1 MVALTKAVL
10 GAALWVVGVSAA
22 GGILGGLGWWSSG
35 AGWAAAATMAIA
47 AWWLVRPLSDI
58 DGADGADGADGVDQA
73 DAADDAEDAGDAG
86 DADVASARRVHGHAR
101 GPDSHH
107 SAGHRGGSRGSRG
120 SRAAA
125 GALVAVCVAF
135 TVGAAATRSEQ
146 VVVHRDA
153 SSNLQAAVSLART
166 GERVVAVSAELAASG
181 ALDVPGVGVGSMA
194 FYEVESQGRPAVQ
207 PQFVVGPAVVYGFG
221 WWLGGSEPEVAL
233 VLPAVATG
241 LALLGFGLLV
251 GRMTGAWW
259 GVAAAG
265 LTGVLFPV
273 VHVARATYSEPL
285 ALLTLGAGLLALTA
299 ATGRHPHAGAGVQG
313 VSGAPTAPGESVG
326 SGRGVAAAS
335 GSAARR
341 AGLVAGLLI
350 GGTGLVRVDG
360 LREVVL
366 LVPVLAIAAIAG
378 ERWVRSAASGLAA
391 STGVA
396 VAMALWLSP
405 RYLGDIAGSLL
416 PLVALGAL
424 AGAVSVGLLLLWH
437 KGFRVPVPVR
447 RRLPAALAG
456 GVVVTGLYLAA
467 RPLWQVVRQDPN
479 DPGARYVA
487 GMQAR
492 QGLPVDGGRTYAE
505 HSVTWLSWYAGP
517 VALVAALVVL
527 AVLVWRLTSSLGSG
541 RLEPWA
547 PALVVASGSTVLT
560 LLRPGITPDH
570 PWADRRL
577 LVALPL
583 VVVLV
588 VVAAAWTWRGQRWSD
603 VRMTLR
609 DSGVPVFSDR
619 AATPRVTVSSSGP
632 GRAGRA
638 VAVLVVAAT
647 AVPAVLATWP
657 HRSGGVE
664 RGSLDAVRTVCS
676 ALDPGDVV
684 LAVDS
689 RSTREWP
696 QVVRGMCGVEVLLLT
711 SGVQRDPAAAG
722 AAVAA
727 VRDRLATLSG
737 EGGRLVLFAADRR
750 ESLTVL
756 GATPVEV
763 LDIVVREDE
772 HALDR
777 PPTRTD
783 PRPERVW
790 IAAEPI
796 GAP

>member
-22 GGILGGLGWWSSG
+22 GGVLGGLGWWSPG
-35 AGWAAAATMAIA
+35 VGWAAAATMAVA
-47 AWWLVRPLSDI
+47 AWWLVRPLSGIDSADDADI
-58 DGADGADGADGVDQA
+58 AADVDDAD
-73 DAADDAEDAGDAG
+73 DAEGADDAEDAADADLAA
-86 DADVASARRVHGHAR
+86 DADVASPRRVSGLAR
-101 GPDSHH
+101 GADPYH
-107 SAGHRGGSRGSRG
+107 SVGRRGGLRG

-125 GALVAVCVAF
+125 GTLVAVCVAF

-166 GERVVAVSAELAASG
+166 GERVVPVPAELAASS

-259 GVAAAG
+259 GVVAAG
-265 LTGVLFPV
+265 LAGVLFPV
-273 VHVARATYSEPL
+273 LHVARATYSEPL
-285 ALLTLGAGLLALTA
+285 ALLTLGGGLLALTA
-299 ATGRHPHAGAGVQG
+299 ATARHRRAGPG
-313 VSGAPTAPGESVG
+313 APGESAGPGASVG
-326 SGRGVAAAS
+326 WGGGVAAAS
-335 GSAARR
+335 GAATRR

-366 LVPVLAIAAIAG
+366 LVPVLAIAAIVG

-396 VAMALWLSP
+396 AVTALWLSP

-416 PLVALGAL
+416 PLVALGVL
-424 AGAVSVGLLLLWH
+424 AGAAAVGLLALWRR
-437 KGFRVPVPVR
+437 GFRVPESVG
-447 RRLPAALAG
+447 RRLPGALAG
-456 GVVVTGLYLAA
+456 GAVLTGLYLAT

-517 VALVAALVVL
+517 VALVAALLVL

-547 PALVVASGSTVLT
+547 PALLVASGSTVLT

-588 VVAAAWTWRGQRWSD
+588 VVLAAWAWRGPTWSD
-603 VRMTLR
+603 VRMMLR
-609 DSGVPVFSDR
+609 DSGFRMDGGR
-619 AATPRVTVSSSGP
+619 LAMPRVTASSSGP

-638 VAVLVVAAT
+638 VAVLLVAAT
-647 AVPAVLATWP
+647 AVPAVLAIWP

-676 ALDPGDVV
+676 ALAPGDVV

-689 RSTREWP
+689 RSAREWP

-711 SGVQRDPAAAG
+711 SGVQRDPAAA
-722 AAVAA
+722 AVAVAA

-737 EGGRLVLFAADRR
+737 DRRLVLFAADRP

-763 LDIVVREDE
+763 VDVVVREDE

-796 GAP
+796 GAS

>member
-22 GGILGGLGWWSSG
+22 GGALGGLGWWSSG
-35 AGWAAAATMAIA
+35 VGWLVAVTVAAV
-47 AWWLVRPLSDI
+47 AWWMVRPLTGV
-58 DGADGADGADGVDQA
+58 DGAHADGTDDADGADGAGSA
-73 DAADDAEDAGDAG
+73 GGAGGADDAGGTDG
-86 DADVASARRVHGHAR
+86 ADDPRPRLAPAADPHQR
-101 GPDSHH
+101 
-107 SAGHRGGSRGSRG
+107 AGHRGRPRGARV
-120 SRAAA
+120 AAA
-125 GALVAVCVAF
+125 TLVALCVAF
-135 TVGAAATRSEQ
+135 TVAAAATRSEQ

-166 GERVVAVSAELAASG
+166 GERVVPVSPELAASG
-181 ALDVPGVGVGSMA
+181 ALDVPGVGVWSMA

-221 WWLGGSEPEVAL
+221 WWLGGSRPDAAL
-233 VLPAVATG
+233 VLPAAATG
-241 LALLGFGLLV
+241 LALLGLGLLV
-251 GRMTGAWW
+251 GRVVGAWW
-259 GVAAAG
+259 AVVAVG
-265 LTGVLFPV
+265 LVGVLFPV
-273 VHVARATYSEPL
+273 LHVARATYSEPL
-285 ALLTLGAGLLALTA
+285 ALLTLGGGLLALTI
-299 ATGRHPHAGAGVQG
+299 ATGRHPLG
-313 VSGAPTAPGESVG
+313 G
-326 SGRGVAAAS
+326 SGGIGGSGGSGGSGGLGLPGRGAAAPLD
-335 GSAARR
+335 SAVRR

-366 LVPVLAIAAIAG
+366 FVPVLAIGALAG
-378 ERWVRSAASGLAA
+378 ERWVRPAATGLAG

-396 VAMALWLSP
+396 AVAALWLSP

-416 PLVALGAL
+416 PLVALGVL
-424 AGAVSVGLLLLWH
+424 AGALSAGLLVWWRT
-437 KGFRVPVPVR
+437 GSRVPEPLL
-447 RRLPAALAG
+447 RRLPAALTG
-456 GVVVTGLYLAA
+456 GVVLTGLYLAA

-505 HSVTWLSWYAGP
+505 HSVTWLSWYVGP

-527 AVLVWRLTSSLGSG
+527 AALVWRLSSSLRSG
-541 RLEPWA
+541 WLEPWA
-547 PALVVASGSTVLT
+547 PALLMASGSTVLT

-583 VVVLV
+583 VIVLV
-588 VVAAAWTWRGQRWSD
+588 VTAAAWVWRGRRWSAAWAA
-603 VRMTLR
+603 LR
-609 DSGVPVFSDR
+609 DRDLPAVRDAV
-619 AATPRVTVSSSGP
+619 ATPRETAASSASA
-632 GRAGRA
+632 RAGRA
-638 VAVLVVAAT
+638 AAVLLVAAT
-647 AVPAVLATWP
+647 AVPAVVATWP

-676 ALDPGDVV
+676 ALAPGDIV

-689 RSTREWP
+689 RSAREWP
-696 QVVRGMCGVEVLLLT
+696 QVVRGMCGVEVILLT
-711 SGVQRDPAAAG
+711 SGVQRDAAA
-722 AAVAA
+722 AETAVAA
-727 VRDRLATLSG
+727 VRDRLAARAV
-737 EGGRLVLFAADRR
+737 GGRLVLFAADRP

-756 GATPVEV
+756 GATPVAV
-763 LDIVVREDE
+763 LDTVVREDE

-790 IAAEPI
+790 IAATEI
-796 GAP
+796 SRR